1 MSTAA
6 PITGFMV
13 MVICV
18 DLGIGKHSCCGLHPL
33 LASAGL
39 DNETMEGFG
48 HGRDAKHRSARA
60 RFA

>member
-1 MSTAA
+1 
-6 PITGFMV
+6 